1 MCTDASTVRFL
12 SWTRTLRIW
21 LCLLVYSGAASAAEL
36 NIEITQGVDNPIPVA
51 VVPFEWNGA
60 GTPPADVAEVIGN
73 NLEQVGEFQALSR
86 ANMLSMPSSSDE
98 VYFRDW
104 RILAQQYLVV
114 GRIDQPAGSD
124 TVQVQWEFFDVVRE
138 EQLVGEVLTGSVNQ
152 LRDIA
157 HEISNVVYEEITGRR
172 GAFNT
177 RILYVSSEGPI
188 GEEEYRLHVA
198 DYDGR
203 REQVLLESS
212 SPIMSPTWSPDGSR
226 IAYVS
231 FETEYPRIYIQEL
244 ATGERRELPGFSG
257 INSSP
262 VWSPDGQRMALVL
275 SRDGS
280 PDVYV
285 MDLQTEE
292 LTRLTDHPRAD
303 TEPSWTPDGERVI
316 FTSDRTGQPQIY
328 SVGMDGGFPERLTF
342 DCYYCAKGSLL
353 DDGINLVH
361 VRRETRQ
368 DNTYSIAVL
377 NMDSLRVTTLTDT
390 SLDESPT
397 VAPNGSMV
405 MYGTTYNGRG
415 VLDAV
420 SVDGRIRFRL
430 PSPQGDVRE
439 PAWSPYLN

>member
-1 MCTDASTVRFL
+1 MYHKWQV
-12 SWTRTLRIW
+12 W
-21 LCLLVYSGAASAAEL
+21 LILMLFSGVVSAAEL
-36 NIEITQGVDNPIPVA
+36 NIEITRGVDNPIPVA

-60 GTPPADVAEVIGN
+60 GSPDEDVGDVIGR
-73 NLEQVGEFQALSR
+73 NLEQVGEFRALPPD
-86 ANMLSMPSSSDE
+86 NMLSMPSQESE

-114 GRIDQPAGSD
+114 GQIDQPAGSNR
-124 TVQVQWEFFDVVRE
+124 VEVQWEFFDVVRE
-138 EQLVGEVLTGSVNQ
+138 EKLVGEVLTGSVDQ

-172 GAFNT
+172 GAFDT
-177 RILYVSSEGPI
+177 RILYVSSEGAI
-188 GEEEYRLHVA
+188 DSERYRLHVA

-203 REQVLLESS
+203 RPQVLLESS
-212 SPIMSPTWSPDGSR
+212 APIMSPTWSPDGRR

-231 FETEYPRIYIQEL
+231 FETDYPRIYIQDL
-244 ATGERRELPGFSG
+244 ASGERRQLPGYSG

-262 VWSPDGQRMALVL
+262 VWSPDGERMAVVL

-285 MDLQTEE
+285 LDLDTDE
-292 LTRLTDHPRAD
+292 LTRLTDHPRAE
-303 TEPSWTPDGERVI
+303 TEPSWTPDGERVL

-328 SVGMDGGFPERLTF
+328 SIGMDGGFPERLTF
-342 DCYYCAKGSLL
+342 DCFYCAKGKIL
-353 DDGINLVH
+353 DDGVNLVH
-361 VRRETRQ
+361 VRRDTRQ
-368 DNTYSIAVL
+368 DSSYSIAVL
-377 NMDSLRVTTLTDT
+377 NMDTLRVTRLTDT
-390 SLDESPT
+390 SLDESPS

-405 MYGTTYNGRG
+405 MYGTTYEGRG

-420 SVDGRIRFRL
+420 SIDGRIRFRL